1 MKVYAEFIDDNGL
14 LFRTKTLLQFGD
26 SWDLIGS
33 IVMKN
38 PGSAKPEKKIDE
50 EKTKDISNF
59 YGKEMD
65 FINWFVSDGDST
77 MRDIKPIFNG
87 SYLNNN
93 FELNGIIQI
102 FNLFNIC
109 SKDVDFAYKKGNET
123 QSNYLL
129 PNVDEMILN
138 FKNKPVYIGFGNF
151 YTNKKS
157 KHIDFLKNSAVK
169 IFEFIKN
176 SDFDYLEE
184 DFLIDEHYYHKNH
197 FYHPQY
203 LKLKPIVR
211 QNYLPILEKFIQ
223 LYEKN

>member
-157 KHIDFLKNSAVK
+157 KHIDFLKNS
-169 IFEFIKN
+169 
-176 SDFDYLEE
+176 
-184 DFLIDEHYYHKNH
+184 
-197 FYHPQY
+197 
-203 LKLKPIVR
+203 
-211 QNYLPILEKFIQ
+211 
-223 LYEKN
+223 